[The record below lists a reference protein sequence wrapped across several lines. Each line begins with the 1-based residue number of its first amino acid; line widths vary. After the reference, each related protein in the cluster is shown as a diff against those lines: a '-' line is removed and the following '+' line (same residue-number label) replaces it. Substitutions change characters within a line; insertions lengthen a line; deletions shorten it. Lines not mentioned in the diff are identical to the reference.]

1 MTLQTLRVN
10 YHFVTDRFGYSS
22 LDQFL
27 RLQKKLSKKSQITR
41 SLLHRFGA
49 LDFLSSSKDE
59 SIPSLSHT

>member
-27 RLQKKLSKKSQITR
+27 RLQKVITTESGVFKVEHMARNIKNLDLPKSR
-41 SLLHRFGA
+41 RLFGY
-49 LDFLSSSKDE
+49 
-59 SIPSLSHT
+59 P